1 MNDVKGEVMSH
12 KRFLS
17 AAVLV
22 VVIAAVGLSM
32 ALAGASWRSGSHSA
46 ASWVSGVA
54 QGPDDASWVG
64 DPGDTPADT
73 SA

>member
-1 MNDVKGEVMSH
+1 MNDVKGEAMSH
-12 KRFLS
+12 KRFLW

-32 ALAGASWRSGSHSA
+32 ALAGASWRSGSHVG
-46 ASWVSGVA
+46 ASWVSRADVG
-54 QGPDDASWVG
+54 GPDASWVDG
-64 DPGDTPADT
+64 PGDTPADT